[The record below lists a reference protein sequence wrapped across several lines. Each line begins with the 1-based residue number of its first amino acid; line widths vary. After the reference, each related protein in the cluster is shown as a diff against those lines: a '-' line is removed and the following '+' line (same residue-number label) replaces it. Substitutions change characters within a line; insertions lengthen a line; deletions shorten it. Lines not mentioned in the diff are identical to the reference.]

1 MSKKNSPSERLFNG
15 LVKENPTF
23 VLTLGMCPTLA
34 VTTSAVNGL
43 GMGLTTMVVLAFSN
57 MIISALRK
65 IIPDKVRIPA
75 FIVIAASLVTMM
87 QLLLQDVYKRQVV
100 TGKVARMTDF
110 GAFVELEPGIDALL
124 HVSQISKEH
133 VEKPSD
139 VLKVGEEITAKV
151 VDFNE
156 DDKKISLSIKALQV
170 PEKKEEPEEDA
181 DVVSV
186 DIDQVIADQDAE

>member
-1 MSKKNSPSERLFNG
+1 
-15 LVKENPTF
+15 
-23 VLTLGMCPTLA
+23 
-34 VTTSAVNGL
+34 
-43 GMGLTTMVVLAFSN
+43 
-57 MIISALRK
+57 
-65 IIPDKVRIPA
+65 
-75 FIVIAASLVTMM
+75 
-87 QLLLQDVYKRQVV
+87 
-100 TGKVARMTDF
+100 MTDF

-133 VEKPSD
+133 VEKPAD

-170 PEKKEEPEEDA
+170 PEKKEEPEEDT